1 MAINGRGIVIVEYDL
16 LWPSVFD
23 AIRDRL
29 GKLLGGGVVEV
40 SHVGSTSIPG
50 LCAKPKID
58 VDVVLDAEEAIPAGI
73 EVLQRAGYAFHGNR
87 YNDGM
92 WAFTTGRGSFGERV
106 YLCGPGNIT
115 HQKRILFRN
124 YLRTHPD
131 EAAIYGELKRRLAA
145 EANND
150 WDYYTGGKGPYV
162 AEVLR
167 KATLA
172 QCPDP
177 VENPNDFKLG

>member
-1 MAINGRGIVIVEYDL
+1 VAMNRRGIVIVDYDPQ
-16 LWPSVFD
+16 WPSTFD
-23 AIRDRL
+23 AAGDKLVR
-29 GKLLGGGVVEV
+29 LLGGGVVEI

-58 VDVVLDAEEAIPAGI
+58 VDVVLYAEEAIPAGI
-73 EVLQRAGYAFHGNR
+73 EILERSGYTFHGNK

-115 HQKRILFRN
+115 HQKRILFRD

-145 EANND
+145 EASDD
-150 WDYYTGGKGPYV
+150 WDYYTSGKGPYV
-162 AEVLR
+162 ASIVR
-167 KATLA
+167 KAVAALNGS
-172 QCPDP
+172 PEVFLRESD
-177 VENPNDFKLG
+177 